1 MRLGVRWA
9 LAALVVAELLAAL
22 YLWLPKQGAPR
33 LERPLSPVIEERH
46 FLTVKVVDPS
56 GRATERTF
64 ETRSFVW
71 SYVLAARM
79 ASPWR
84 IIPSG
89 TEYNAFG
96 PLISQPTSDARNYF
110 LYANGTP
117 VGADAPVMI
126 FPTPCYLAYRP
137 PIYGDAVTP
146 AVVVLGSGS
155 SPDGGKHL
163 GSPLGVSAVPS
174 VSYGYNDVWFNV
186 TVTATFSFSQAATV
200 SEAALLVYAM
210 RGGIE
215 YDAVPYY
222 LTLVYD
228 SFPAVSV
235 PAGGSLTV
243 QWTFAW
249 KDYGA
254 FTENWGKLWQYALL
268 STVTYTYPPDQS
280 AATVT
285 FVDASGLRCSMPFPP
300 QSKSGLPAGLME
312 LAWGTG
318 TSPMSRTSYRL
329 ERETGGAGTVSISFF
344 GGGVGGF
351 ALGGGVGPGTE
362 IGLYWR
368 AMNFTGQECRVLLM
382 RWVPGYT
389 VPAGTPLNIY
399 VARGG

>member
-9 LAALVVAELLAAL
+9 LTALVVAELLAAL
-22 YLWLPKQGAPR
+22 YLWLPRQGAPR
-33 LERPLSPVIEERH
+33 LEQPLSPGIEERH

-71 SYVLAARM
+71 SFVLAARM

-89 TEYNAFG
+89 TDYNAFG

-117 VGADAPVMI
+117 VGANAPVMI
-126 FPTPCYLAYRP
+126 FPTPCYLANRP
-137 PIYGDAVTP
+137 PIYGDAMTP

-186 TVTATFSFSQAATV
+186 TVTVTFSFSQAATV

-215 YDAVPYY
+215 YDAEPYY

-228 SFPAVSV
+228 TFPVVSV

-243 QWTFAW
+243 QWVFAW

-268 STVTYTYPPDQS
+268 STVTFANPPDQS
-280 AATVT
+280 AVTVT
-285 FVDASGLRCSMPFPP
+285 FVNASGLPCSMPFPP
-300 QSKSGLPAGLME
+300 QSKNGLPAGLME

-318 TSPMSRTSYRL
+318 TSPMSRSSYRL
-329 ERETGGAGTVSISFF
+329 EREAGGAGTVSISFF

-351 ALGGGVGPGTE
+351 ALGGGVGSGTE